1 MKKAIIAISIIIVSA
16 LAVVVFIGINKNKR
30 EEELLANSKSTFR
43 GLPVISLQSSY
54 TFDVD
59 NPNELV
65 GNADY
70 CFLAKVISE
79 DETRYEEIGVSVS
92 VVHPYTIYTVK
103 VIENVKGNLDTDKE
117 IIVKKSGGL
126 LKSPKAYQL
135 YEDDELLEV
144 GKEYFICAKADS
156 KGELLMSG
164 KNSSVFVSEGNE
176 KENIEKYRAAYEK
189 QVVIKRDKH
198 KIKESKVYK

>member
-1 MKKAIIAISIIIVSA
+1 MKKAIISISIIIVSV
-16 LAVVVFIGINKNKR
+16 LVVVVFVRINKNKR
-30 EEELLANSKSTFR
+30 EEELLASSTSTYK
-43 GLPVISLQSSY
+43 GIPVLSLQSCY

-79 DETRYEEIGVSVS
+79 DETRYEDIGVSVS

-103 VIENVKGNLDTDKE
+103 VLENIKGNLDTDKE
-117 IIVKKSGGL
+117 ITVKKSGGL

-135 YEDDELLEV
+135 YEGDELLEE
-144 GKEYFICAKADS
+144 GKEYFICANADS

-164 KNSSVFVSEGNE
+164 KNSSVFVSEGDE
-176 KENIEKYRAAYEK
+176 KEDIEKYRAAYEK